1 MDYEE
6 NFERLRISDEQYD
19 SWTRDHQPY
28 VATFELLPNCNFE
41 CIHCY
46 LGVHRQEKE
55 MLSLKKV
62 KHVLDELQNAGV
74 LQLALTGGE
83 CTLRKDF
90 PEIYRY
96 AKKLGFI
103 VTVFTNA
110 SNITDDLM
118 DAFCEFPPFS
128 VEISLYGASRETYRR
143 VTKRD
148 AFDEVMSNIE
158 KLYRS
163 GIHFSLKTPLIKQN
177 ADDEEA
183 LEKIAKHYD
192 LDLRIGFAMSPTIDK
207 ELYPEEYAIDLERR
221 FLHEINNAIGLDT
234 GLTEAEIH
242 NPWGEIYDRGEF
254 VPQYICNPGVSDVFV
269 DYKGYV
275 CPCIA
280 YRNKGIS
287 LFEKSF
293 EEIWKSFRYFK
304 EIPVNPHSKCMRC
317 QSRYLQNR
325 KIFMGIFAMCRR
337 IYVHTHKQG
346 KCFIRTKKLKSKFA
360 VSLGSKWQSEYVC
373 LHLLI
378 L

>member
-6 NFERLRISDEQYD
+6 NYEKLRISDEQYD

-46 LGVHRQEKE
+46 LGVHRQESK
-55 MLSLKKV
+55 MLSLEKV
-62 KHVLDELQNAGV
+62 KHVLNELQRAGV

-83 CTLRKDF
+83 CTLRRDL
-90 PEIYRY
+90 PDIYEY

-110 SNITDDLM
+110 SNITDELLDV
-118 DAFCEFPPFS
+118 FKEYPPFS
-128 VEISLYGASRETYRR
+128 VEISLYGASKETYLR

-148 AFDEVMSNIE
+148 AFDKVMKNIE
-158 KLYRS
+158 KLHTNGVR
-163 GIHFSLKTPLIKQN
+163 FSLKTPLIKQN

-183 LEKIAKHYD
+183 LERIAKHYG

-207 ELYPEEYAIDLERR
+207 ELYPEEYAIDLEKR
-221 FLHEINNAIGLDT
+221 FLHEINNAIGVDT

-242 NPWGEIYDRGEF
+242 NPWGERYDRGEF

-269 DYKGYV
+269 DYEGRV

-280 YRNKGIS
+280 YRNKGVS

-293 EEIWKSFRYFK
+293 EDIWSIFRFFK
-304 EIPVNPHSKCMRC
+304 EIPVNPNSKCMRC
-317 QSRYLQNR
+317 QSRYFCSICLAEQENIYNDICHVPKDVCTYAHAR
-325 KIFMGIFAMCRR
+325 KMF
-337 IYVHTHKQG
+337 YKD
-346 KCFIRTKKLKSKFA
+346 KKSKEKICQFIKEQMA
-360 VSLGSKWQSEYVC
+360 N
-373 LHLLI
+373 
-378 L
+378 